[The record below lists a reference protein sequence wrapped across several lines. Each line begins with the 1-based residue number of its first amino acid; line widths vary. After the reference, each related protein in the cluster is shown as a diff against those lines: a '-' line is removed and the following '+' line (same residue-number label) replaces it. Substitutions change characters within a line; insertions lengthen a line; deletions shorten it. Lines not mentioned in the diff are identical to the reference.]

1 MDNLFLRGCS
11 INSKAEFN
19 IKILFQQAEL
29 EKKLIEKEDLYMKAK
44 DKNIESTKEIDKLKS
59 IGIRHEKQIH
69 KLNQRNNAEVIITGY
84 LL

>member
-1 MDNLFLRGCS
+1 
-11 INSKAEFN
+11 
-19 IKILFQQAEL
+19 
-29 EKKLIEKEDLYMKAK
+29 MKAK